1 MQNMSQQQY
10 QMEEI
15 PLNEPEG
22 VKSSERRK
30 AYSIFAKVSDS
41 PPSLYLRSC

>member
-15 PLNEPEG
+15 PLNDQNI
-22 VKSSERRK
+22 KTNERRK
-30 AYSIFAKVSDS
+30 VYSVFTKVSHMKK
-41 PPSLYLRSC
+41 